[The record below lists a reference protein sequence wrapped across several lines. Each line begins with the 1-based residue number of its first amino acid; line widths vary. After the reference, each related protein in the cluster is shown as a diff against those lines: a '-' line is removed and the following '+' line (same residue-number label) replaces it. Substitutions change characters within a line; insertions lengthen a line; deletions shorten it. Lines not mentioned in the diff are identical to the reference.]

1 MAKSKSDL
9 LREIKKL
16 QGDLNQLEKIS
27 TSLTEEQIKLQE
39 KLKGQ
44 IVRRAREVKKVNQ
57 EEIKNKQIVIDG
69 ISEQERGIKSLSG
82 IYGPMSKLEQQRV
95 SSLRES
101 GTQHKKN
108 ISSLSTMQ
116 SLNEQIANLSAN
128 DVIQRESLQS
138 QFNAEL
144 DSLDKRGK
152 GIEEQIALMTQT
164 NQLANNYAGL
174 TDKQKQYLE
183 KQRAVLEGIQDTIG
197 GVLDTARL
205 LTSTVGGVL
214 GSALIGVGYTI
225 DKIGKSTRELGGF
238 IGSAGV
244 SATGLS
250 LVFPQA
256 LEATKGLAS
265 ELGGV
270 EDLSFQTQLNTNLM
284 ATNMGISGSEAAKL
298 TGAFARLNGGS
309 VETAQNLAASTKEF
323 AKQNGVIPS
332 QVMADVANS
341 TQAFAEYGKDGGKNI
356 AQAAVQAAKLGV
368 NMSTLTSVT
377 DSLLDFETSITK
389 ELELGAM
396 LGRNINL
403 NKARQLAY
411 DGKIGASV
419 KETLRELGGIESFN
433 KMDIFQKRAA
443 AEAAGMTVE
452 QFQKMASNLDKL
464 NDDGSIQLST
474 FDSMKETLTGIVT
487 GPLGG
492 MVKGLGSAAIA
503 AGQMGFDVKGM
514 LGNLKEGAKTLL
526 SKGWQ
531 MLTGGDA
538 LSKAKK
544 AGLSD
549 KQIGAGFGGKSAKEK
564 LLGKKDSIVEKLK
577 TKKLPSTKADTSVS
591 DKLNKT
597 SGGKGMKV
605 GNMLKGAAAILVLSA
620 ALFVAAKAF
629 QEFGS
634 VTWSAVAMGLVGLA
648 GMAAIAMVLGK
659 VTGQLIQGSIAI
671 ALLGLALVPFAYS
684 MKMMADIGIG
694 QFLTIAGGLILL
706 SAAAA
711 ALGFALPFIAAGA
724 AAIAILGA
732 GLIAFGVGALVAGK
746 GLEVFGGAASM
757 ISEMVPQI
765 TQMISLMGPMAM
777 MIPVIAGLAGAFGLL
792 GLALGFLGVAGLPG
806 LVVLAGI
813 AAVSAGIIKLASIL
827 GVGGDATQTTETGG
841 VEDGSLSEY
850 QSQMLQKMDMLI
862 QTTAGNRDV
871 YIDKDKVT
879 GIVSDRSER
888 ISKNTFGLG
897 VA

>member
-1 MAKSKSDL
+1 MAKSKADL

-16 QGDLNQLEKIS
+16 QGELNQLEKVS

-44 IVRRAREVKKVNQ
+44 IVRRAREVKKVN
-57 EEIKNKQIVIDG
+57 EEQIKAKQIVIDG

-82 IYGPMSKLEQQRV
+82 IYSPMGKIEQQRV
-95 SSLRES
+95 TALRES

-108 ISSLSTMQ
+108 IASLSTMQ

-138 QFNAEL
+138 QFNQEL
-144 DSLDKRGK
+144 ASLDKRGK
-152 GIEEQIALMTQT
+152 GIEEQIGLMTQT
-164 NQLANNYAGL
+164 NQLANQYAGL
-174 TDKQKQYLE
+174 TDRQKQFLE

-214 GSALIGVGYTI
+214 GSALIGAGFAI
-225 DKIGKSTRELGGF
+225 DKLGKSTREFGGF
-238 IGSAGV
+238 MGEAQV

-256 LEATKGLAS
+256 LEATKGLSA

-270 EDLSFQTQLNTNLM
+270 QDLTFKSQLNTNLM
-284 ATNMGISGSEAAKL
+284 ATNMGISGGEAAKL
-298 TGAFARLNGGS
+298 TASFARLNDGS
-309 VETAQNLAASTKEF
+309 IETAQNLAASTKEF

-341 TQAFAEYGKDGGKNI
+341 TEAFALYGKDGGKNI

-368 NMSTLTSVT
+368 NMNTLTNVT
-377 DSLLDFETSITK
+377 DSLLDFESSITK

-419 KETLRELGGIESFN
+419 KETLKELGGIEAFN
-433 KMDIFQKRAA
+433 KMDVYQKRQA

-464 NDDGSIQLST
+464 NDDGTIQLST
-474 FDSMKETLTGIVT
+474 FDTLKETLTGIVT

-503 AGQMGFDVKGM
+503 AGQMGVDVKGM
-514 LGNLKEGAKTLL
+514 
-526 SKGWQ
+526 
-531 MLTGGDA
+531 
-538 LSKAKK
+538 
-544 AGLSD
+544 AGKLPG
-549 KQIGAGFGGKSAKEK
+549 IGKIFN
-564 LLGKKDSIVEKLK
+564 
-577 TKKLPSTKADTSVS
+577 KLPSKGAGGIASTATTAATDTGGGVA

-597 SGGKGMKV
+597 SGGKGMNV
-605 GNMLKGAAAILVLSA
+605 MNMVKGAAAILILSA

-634 VTWSAVAMGLVGLA
+634 VTWEAVGMGLVGLA
-648 GMAAIAMVLGK
+648 GMAVIAGVLGQ
-659 VTGQLIQGSIAI
+659 VAGQMIQGSIAI

-684 MKMMADIGIG
+684 MQMMAGIGIG

-711 ALGFALPFIAAGA
+711 LLGFALPFIASGA
-724 AAIAILGA
+724 LALGLLGA
-732 GLIAFGVGALVAGK
+732 GLVVFGAGVMVAGK
-746 GLEVFGGAASM
+746 GLEVFVGSIAT
-757 ISEMVPQI
+757 ISQIIPQI
-765 TQMISLMGPMAM
+765 MGMGGFLLPLGIM
-777 MIPVIAGLAGAFGLL
+777 IAGLASAFMLL
-792 GLALGFLGVAGLPG
+792 GASLSFLGTAGLPG
-806 LVVLAGI
+806 LAVLAGI
-813 AAVSAGIIKLASIL
+813 AAVGGMIITIADYL
-827 GVGGDATQTTETGG
+827 GFGGEEGGTETTG
-841 VEDGSLSEY
+841 VEEGSLSEY
-850 QSQMLQKMDMLI
+850 QSKMLAKMDELI
-862 QTTAGNRDV
+862 TATSANKDV
-871 YIDKDKVT
+871 YLDKDKVT
-879 GIVSDRSER
+879 NLVMQTAER
-888 ISKNTFGLG
+888 GKSGNVFGLG

>member
-174 TDKQKQYLE
+174 TDKQKQFLE

-214 GSALIGVGYTI
+214 GSALIGAGYAI
-225 DKIGKSTRELGGF
+225 DKLGQSTREFGGF
-238 IGSAGV
+238 LGEAQV

-256 LEATKGLAS
+256 LEATKGLSA

-270 EDLSFQTQLNTNLM
+270 EELSFQTQLNTNLM

-298 TGAFARLNGGS
+298 TGAFSRLNGNS

-332 QVMADVANS
+332 QVMQDVANS
-341 TQAFAEYGKDGGKNI
+341 TEAFAEYGKDGGKNI
-356 AQAAVQAAKLGV
+356 AQAAVMAAKLGV
-368 NMSTLTSVT
+368 NMGTVTGVT
-377 DSLLDFETSITK
+377 DSLLDFESSITK

-411 DGKIGASV
+411 DGKLGASV
-419 KETLRELGGIESFN
+419 KETIKQMGGIDAFN
-433 KMDIFQKRAA
+433 KMDVFQKRQA

-452 QFQKMASNLDKL
+452 QFQKMAANMENLDDMG
-464 NDDGSIQLST
+464 NIQLST
-474 FDSMKETLTGIVT
+474 FDTMKETLTGIVT

-492 MVKGLGSAAIA
+492 MVKGMGSAAIA
-503 AGQMGFDVKGM
+503 MGQMGFDVKGM
-514 LGNLKEGAKTLL
+514 LGNLKNKAFEKVGGMFG
-526 SKGWQ
+526 KGGGGIASTATTAATD
-531 MLTGGDA
+531 TGGGVA
-538 LSKAKK
+538 
-544 AGLSD
+544 
-549 KQIGAGFGGKSAKEK
+549 
-564 LLGKKDSIVEKLK
+564 
-577 TKKLPSTKADTSVS
+577 

-597 SGGKGMKV
+597 SGGKGMNV
-605 GNMLKGAAAILVLSA
+605 MNMVKGAAAILILSA

-634 VTWSAVAMGLVGLA
+634 VTWTSVGMGLTGLA

-659 VTGQLIQGSIAI
+659 VSGQLLQGSLAV
-671 ALLGLALVPFAYS
+671 AALGLALVPFALS
-684 MKMMADIGIG
+684 MKMMGDIGIG
-694 QFLTIAGGLILL
+694 QFATIAGGLILL
-706 SAAAA
+706 SASAA
-711 ALGFALPFIAAGA
+711 ALGFALPFITAGSIAIALLGASLIVFGAGA
-724 AAIAILGA
+724 LM
-732 GLIAFGVGALVAGK
+732 AGK

-765 TQMISLMGPMAM
+765 TQMVGLIGPMSV
-777 MIPVIAGLAGAFGLL
+777 MIPVIAGLAGAFALL
-792 GLALGFLGVAGLPG
+792 GASLGFLGIAGLPG
-806 LVVLAGI
+806 LVVLAGV
-813 AAVSAGIIKLASIL
+813 AALAGPISKLASVL
-827 GVGGDATQTTETGG
+827 GLGGDESSTETTA
-841 VEDGSLSEY
+841 VEEGSLSEY

-862 QTTAGNRDV
+862 QTTAGTRDV
-871 YIDKDKVT
+871 YLDKDKVT
-879 GIVSDRSER
+879 NVIMDRAER
-888 ISKNTFGLG
+888 GSGNVFGLG

>member
-174 TDKQKQYLE
+174 TDKQKQFLE

-214 GSALIGVGYTI
+214 GSALIGAGYAI
-225 DKIGKSTRELGGF
+225 DKLGQSTREFGGF
-238 IGSAGV
+238 LGEAQV

-256 LEATKGLAS
+256 LEATKGLSA
-265 ELGGV
+265 ELGGI
-270 EDLSFQTQLNTNLM
+270 EELSFQTQLNTNLM

-332 QVMADVANS
+332 QVMQDVANS

-356 AQAAVQAAKLGV
+356 AQAAVMAAKLGV
-368 NMSTLTSVT
+368 NMSTVTGVT
-377 DSLLDFETSITK
+377 DSLLDFESSITK

-411 DGKIGASV
+411 DGKLGASV
-419 KETLRELGGIESFN
+419 KETIKQMGGINAFN
-433 KMDIFQKRAA
+433 KMDVFQKRQA

-452 QFQKMASNLDKL
+452 QFQKMAANMDKL
-464 NDDGSIQLST
+464 NDDGSIQLSK
-474 FDSMKETLTGIVT
+474 FDTLKETLTGIVT

-503 AGQMGFDVKGM
+503 AGQMGVDVKGM
-514 LGNLKEGAKTLL
+514 
-526 SKGWQ
+526 
-531 MLTGGDA
+531 
-538 LSKAKK
+538 
-544 AGLSD
+544 AGKLPG
-549 KQIGAGFGGKSAKEK
+549 IGK
-564 LLGKKDSIVEKLK
+564 LFN
-577 TKKLPSTKADTSVS
+577 KLPSKGGGGIASTATTAAGGAGGDGVAG
-591 DKLNKT
+591 KLNKA
-597 SGGKGMKV
+597 SGGKGMNV
-605 GNMLKGAAAILVLSA
+605 MNMVKGAAAILILSA

-634 VTWSAVAMGLVGLA
+634 VTWTSVGMGLTGLA

-659 VTGQLIQGSIAI
+659 VSGQLLQGSIAV
-671 ALLGLALVPFAYS
+671 AALGLALVPFALS
-684 MKMMADIGIG
+684 MKMMGDIGIG
-694 QFLTIAGGLILL
+694 QFATIAGGLILL
-706 SAAAA
+706 SASAA
-711 ALGFALPFIAAGA
+711 ALGFALPFITAGSIAIALLGASLIVFGAGA
-724 AAIAILGA
+724 LM
-732 GLIAFGVGALVAGK
+732 AGK

-765 TQMISLMGPMAM
+765 TQMVGLIGPMSV
-777 MIPVIAGLAGAFGLL
+777 MIPVIAGLAGAFALL
-792 GLALGFLGVAGLPG
+792 GASLGFLGIAGLPG
-806 LVVLAGI
+806 LVVLAGV
-813 AAVSAGIIKLASIL
+813 AALAGPISKLASVL
-827 GVGGDATQTTETGG
+827 GLGGDESSTETTA
-841 VEDGSLSEY
+841 VEEGSLSEY

-862 QTTAGNRDV
+862 QTTAGTRDV
-871 YIDKDKVT
+871 YLDKDKVT
-879 GIVSDRSER
+879 NVIMDRAER
-888 ISKNTFGLG
+888 GSGNVFGLG

>member
-1 MAKSKSDL
+1 MANNDLQKERLKILGEIGNIKQKLEAWDKSAERSASELNKLEKSKIESA
-9 LREIKKL
+9 KKL
-16 QGDLNQLEKIS
+16 LNVNSEIRKEQRSAYVDAQNDIKGMASLYEPLKSSEKQRIQMQLTGNDLSKVALDRSNKLANINQK
-27 TSLTEEQIKLQE
+27 
-39 KLKGQ
+39 
-44 IVRRAREVKKVNQ
+44 
-57 EEIKNKQIVIDG
+57 
-69 ISEQERGIKSLSG
+69 
-82 IYGPMSKLEQQRV
+82 
-95 SSLRES
+95 
-101 GTQHKKN
+101 
-108 ISSLSTMQ
+108 
-116 SLNEQIANLSAN
+116 IANLTG
-128 DVIQRESLQS
+128 DQSLERQIL
-138 QFNAEL
+138 QDEFDKEL
-144 DSLDKRGK
+144 PKLEKNK
-152 GIEEQIALMTQT
+152 GITSDIVDNLK
-164 NQLANNYAGL
+164 NQNDMATSYAYMSER
-174 TDKQKQYLE
+174 QKQAA
-183 KQRAVLEGIQDTIG
+183 QRHRDVLDGIQDTISG
-197 GVLDTARL
+197 TLETFRL
-205 LTSTVGGVL
+205 LTSTTGGRL
-214 GSALIGVGYTI
+214 GAALIGVGYTI
-225 DKIGKSTRELGGF
+225 DKLGKSTRELGGF

-341 TQAFAEYGKDGGKNI
+341 TQAFAEYGRDGGKNI

-419 KETLRELGGIESFN
+419 KETLKELGGIESFN

-464 NDDGSIQLST
+464 NDDGTIQLST
-474 FDSMKETLTGIVT
+474 FESMKETLTALVT
-487 GPLGG
+487 GPLGTFT
-492 MVKGLGSAAIA
+492 KGLGSAAIA
-503 AGQMGFDVKGM
+503 VGQMGFDVKGM
-514 LGNLKEGAKTLL
+514 LGSLKEGAKTLM

-549 KQIGAGFGGKSAKEK
+549 KQIASGFGGKDAKDK

-597 SGGKGMKV
+597 TGGKGMKI
-605 GNMLKGAAAILVLSA
+605 GNILKGAAAILILSA

-659 VTGQLIQGSIAI
+659 VTGQIIQGSIAV
-671 ALLGLALVPFAYS
+671 ALLGLALIPFAYS

-694 QFLTIAGGLILL
+694 QFLTIAGGLIIL

-711 ALGFALPFIAAGA
+711 ALGFAIPFIAAGA

-732 GLIAFGVGALVAGK
+732 GLLVFGVGAMIAGK
-746 GLEVFGGAASM
+746 GMQVFGGAASM

-777 MIPVIAGLAGAFGLL
+777 MIPVIAGLAGAFALL
-792 GLALGFLGVAGLPG
+792 GLALGFLGIAGLPG

-827 GVGGDATQTTETGG
+827 GVGGEVSESTETGG
-841 VEDGSLSEY
+841 IEDGSLSEY

-862 QTTAGNRDV
+862 QTTASSRDV
-871 YIDKDKVT
+871 YLDKDKVT

>member
-174 TDKQKQYLE
+174 TDKQKQFLE

-256 LEATKGLAS
+256 LEATKGLSA
-265 ELGGV
+265 ELGGI
-270 EDLSFQTQLNTNLM
+270 EELSFQTQLNTNLM

-332 QVMADVANS
+332 QVMQDVANS

-356 AQAAVQAAKLGV
+356 AQAAVMAAKLGV
-368 NMSTLTSVT
+368 NMSTVTGVT
-377 DSLLDFETSITK
+377 DSLLDFESSITK

-411 DGKIGASV
+411 DGKLGASV
-419 KETLRELGGIESFN
+419 KETIKQMGGINAFN
-433 KMDIFQKRAA
+433 KMDVFQKRQA

-452 QFQKMASNLDKL
+452 QFQKMAANMDKL
-464 NDDGSIQLST
+464 NDDGSIQLSK
-474 FDSMKETLTGIVT
+474 FDTLKETLTGIVT

-503 AGQMGFDVKGM
+503 AGQMGVDVKGM
-514 LGNLKEGAKTLL
+514 
-526 SKGWQ
+526 
-531 MLTGGDA
+531 
-538 LSKAKK
+538 
-544 AGLSD
+544 AGKLPG
-549 KQIGAGFGGKSAKEK
+549 IGK
-564 LLGKKDSIVEKLK
+564 LFN
-577 TKKLPSTKADTSVS
+577 KLPSKGGGGIASTATTAAGGAGGDGVAG
-591 DKLNKT
+591 KLNKA
-597 SGGKGMKV
+597 SGGKGMNV
-605 GNMLKGAAAILVLSA
+605 MNMVKGAAAILILSA

-634 VTWSAVAMGLVGLA
+634 VTWTSVGMGLTGLA

-659 VTGQLIQGSIAI
+659 VSGQLLQGSIAV
-671 ALLGLALVPFAYS
+671 AALGLALVPFALS
-684 MKMMADIGIG
+684 MKMMGDIGIG
-694 QFLTIAGGLILL
+694 QFATIAGGLILL
-706 SAAAA
+706 SASAA
-711 ALGFALPFIAAGA
+711 ALGFALPFITAGSIAIALLGASLIVFGAGA
-724 AAIAILGA
+724 LM
-732 GLIAFGVGALVAGK
+732 AGK

-765 TQMISLMGPMAM
+765 TQMVGLIGPMSV
-777 MIPVIAGLAGAFGLL
+777 MIPVIAGLAGAFALL
-792 GLALGFLGVAGLPG
+792 GASLGFLGIAGLPG
-806 LVVLAGI
+806 LVVLAGV
-813 AAVSAGIIKLASIL
+813 AALAGPISKLASVL
-827 GVGGDATQTTETGG
+827 GLGGDESSTETTA
-841 VEDGSLSEY
+841 VEEGSLSEY

-862 QTTAGNRDV
+862 QTTAGTRDV
-871 YIDKDKVT
+871 YLDKDKVT
-879 GIVSDRSER
+879 NVIMDRAER
-888 ISKNTFGLG
+888 GSGNVFGLG

>member
-1 MAKSKSDL
+1 MANNDLQKERLKILGEIGNIKQKLEAWDKSAERSASELNKLEKAKIESA
-9 LREIKKL
+9 KKL
-16 QGDLNQLEKIS
+16 LNVNSEIRKEQRSAYVDAQNDIKGMASLYEPLKSSEKQRIQMQLTGNDLSKVALDRSNKLANINQK
-27 TSLTEEQIKLQE
+27 
-39 KLKGQ
+39 
-44 IVRRAREVKKVNQ
+44 
-57 EEIKNKQIVIDG
+57 
-69 ISEQERGIKSLSG
+69 
-82 IYGPMSKLEQQRV
+82 
-95 SSLRES
+95 
-101 GTQHKKN
+101 
-108 ISSLSTMQ
+108 
-116 SLNEQIANLSAN
+116 IANLTG
-128 DVIQRESLQS
+128 DQSLERQIL
-138 QFNAEL
+138 QDEFDKEL
-144 DSLDKRGK
+144 PKLEKNK
-152 GIEEQIALMTQT
+152 GITSDIVDNLK
-164 NQLANNYAGL
+164 NQNDMATSYAYMSER
-174 TDKQKQYLE
+174 QKQAA
-183 KQRAVLEGIQDTIG
+183 QRHRDVLDGIQDTISG
-197 GVLDTARL
+197 TLETFRL
-205 LTSTVGGVL
+205 LTSTTGGRL
-214 GSALIGVGYTI
+214 GAALIGVGYTI
-225 DKIGKSTRELGGF
+225 DKLGKSTRELGGF

-341 TQAFAEYGKDGGKNI
+341 TQAFAEYGRDGGKNI

-419 KETLRELGGIESFN
+419 KETLKELGGIESFN

-464 NDDGSIQLST
+464 NDDGTIQLST
-474 FDSMKETLTGIVT
+474 FESMKETLTALVT
-487 GPLGG
+487 GPLGTFT
-492 MVKGLGSAAIA
+492 KGLGSAAIA

-514 LGNLKEGAKTLL
+514 LGSLKEGAKTLM

-531 MLTGGDA
+531 MLTGGDG

-544 AGLSD
+544 AGLSN
-549 KQIGAGFGGKSAKEK
+549 KQIAAGFGGKDAKDK

-597 SGGKGMKV
+597 TGGKGMKI
-605 GNMLKGAAAILVLSA
+605 GNILKGAAAILILSA

-659 VTGQLIQGSIAI
+659 VTGQIIQGSIAV
-671 ALLGLALVPFAYS
+671 ALLGLALIPFAYS

-694 QFLTIAGGLILL
+694 QFLTIAGGLIIL

-711 ALGFALPFIAAGA
+711 ALGFAIPFIAAGA

-732 GLIAFGVGALVAGK
+732 GLLVFGVGAMIAGK
-746 GLEVFGGAASM
+746 GMQVFGGAASM

-777 MIPVIAGLAGAFGLL
+777 MIPVIAGLAGAFALL
-792 GLALGFLGVAGLPG
+792 GLALGFLGIAGLPG

-827 GVGGDATQTTETGG
+827 GVGGEVSESTETGG
-841 VEDGSLSEY
+841 IEDGSLSEY

-862 QTTAGNRDV
+862 QTTASSRDV
-871 YIDKDKVT
+871 YLDKDKVT

>member
-16 QGDLNQLEKIS
+16 QGELNQLEKIS

-116 SLNEQIANLSAN
+116 SLNEQIANLTSS

-174 TDKQKQYLE
+174 TDKQKQFLE

-214 GSALIGVGYTI
+214 GSALIGAGYAI
-225 DKIGKSTRELGGF
+225 DKLGQSTREFGGF
-238 IGSAGV
+238 LGEAQV

-256 LEATKGLAS
+256 LEATKGLSA

-270 EDLSFQTQLNTNLM
+270 EELSFQTQLNTNLM

-298 TGAFARLNGGS
+298 TGAFSRLNGNS

-332 QVMADVANS
+332 QVMQDVANS
-341 TQAFAEYGKDGGKNI
+341 TEAFAEYGKDGGKNI
-356 AQAAVQAAKLGV
+356 AQAAVMAAKLGV
-368 NMSTLTSVT
+368 NMGTVTGVT
-377 DSLLDFETSITK
+377 DSLLDFESSITK

-411 DGKIGASV
+411 DGKLGASV
-419 KETLRELGGIESFN
+419 KETIKQMGGIDAFN
-433 KMDIFQKRAA
+433 KMDVFQKRQAL
-443 AEAAGMTVE
+443 
-452 QFQKMASNLDKL
+452 K
-464 NDDGSIQLST
+464 QL
-474 FDSMKETLTGIVT
+474 E
-487 GPLGG
+487 
-492 MVKGLGSAAIA
+492 
-503 AGQMGFDVKGM
+503 
-514 LGNLKEGAKTLL
+514 
-526 SKGWQ
+526 
-531 MLTGGDA
+531 
-538 LSKAKK
+538 
-544 AGLSD
+544 
-549 KQIGAGFGGKSAKEK
+549 
-564 LLGKKDSIVEKLK
+564 
-577 TKKLPSTKADTSVS
+577 
-591 DKLNKT
+591 
-597 SGGKGMKV
+597 
-605 GNMLKGAAAILVLSA
+605 
-620 ALFVAAKAF
+620 
-629 QEFGS
+629 
-634 VTWSAVAMGLVGLA
+634 
-648 GMAAIAMVLGK
+648 
-659 VTGQLIQGSIAI
+659 
-671 ALLGLALVPFAYS
+671 
-684 MKMMADIGIG
+684 
-694 QFLTIAGGLILL
+694 
-706 SAAAA
+706 
-711 ALGFALPFIAAGA
+711 
-724 AAIAILGA
+724 
-732 GLIAFGVGALVAGK
+732 
-746 GLEVFGGAASM
+746 
-757 ISEMVPQI
+757 
-765 TQMISLMGPMAM
+765 
-777 MIPVIAGLAGAFGLL
+777 
-792 GLALGFLGVAGLPG
+792 
-806 LVVLAGI
+806 
-813 AAVSAGIIKLASIL
+813 
-827 GVGGDATQTTETGG
+827 
-841 VEDGSLSEY
+841 
-850 QSQMLQKMDMLI
+850 
-862 QTTAGNRDV
+862 
-871 YIDKDKVT
+871 
-879 GIVSDRSER
+879 
-888 ISKNTFGLG
+888 
-897 VA
+897 

>member
-174 TDKQKQYLE
+174 TDKQKQFLE

-214 GSALIGVGYTI
+214 GSALIGAGYAI
-225 DKIGKSTRELGGF
+225 DKLGQSTREFGGF
-238 IGSAGV
+238 LGEAQV

-256 LEATKGLAS
+256 LEATKGLSA

-270 EDLSFQTQLNTNLM
+270 EELSFQTQLNTNLM

-298 TGAFARLNGGS
+298 TGAFSRLNGNS

-332 QVMADVANS
+332 QVMQDVANS
-341 TQAFAEYGKDGGKNI
+341 TEAFAEYGKDGGKNI
-356 AQAAVQAAKLGV
+356 AQAAVMAAKLGV
-368 NMSTLTSVT
+368 NMSTVTGVT
-377 DSLLDFETSITK
+377 DSLLDFESSITK

-411 DGKIGASV
+411 DGKLGASV
-419 KETLRELGGIESFN
+419 KETIKQMGGIDAFN
-433 KMDIFQKRAA
+433 KMDVFQKRQA

-452 QFQKMASNLDKL
+452 QFQKMAANMENLDDMG
-464 NDDGSIQLST
+464 NIQLST
-474 FDSMKETLTGIVT
+474 FDTMKETLTGIVT

-492 MVKGLGSAAIA
+492 MVKGMGSAAIA
-503 AGQMGFDVKGM
+503 MGQMGFDVKGM
-514 LGNLKEGAKTLL
+514 LGNLKNKAFEKVGGMFG
-526 SKGWQ
+526 KGGGGIASTATTAATD
-531 MLTGGDA
+531 TGGGVA
-538 LSKAKK
+538 
-544 AGLSD
+544 
-549 KQIGAGFGGKSAKEK
+549 
-564 LLGKKDSIVEKLK
+564 
-577 TKKLPSTKADTSVS
+577 

-597 SGGKGMKV
+597 SGGKGMNV
-605 GNMLKGAAAILVLSA
+605 MNMVKGAAAILILSA

-634 VTWSAVAMGLVGLA
+634 VTWTSVGMGLTGLA

-659 VTGQLIQGSIAI
+659 VSGQLLQGSLAV
-671 ALLGLALVPFAYS
+671 AALGLALVPFALS
-684 MKMMADIGIG
+684 MKMMGDIGIG
-694 QFLTIAGGLILL
+694 QFATIAGGLILL
-706 SAAAA
+706 SASAA
-711 ALGFALPFIAAGA
+711 ALGFALPFITAGSIAIALLGASLIVFGAGA
-724 AAIAILGA
+724 LM
-732 GLIAFGVGALVAGK
+732 AGK

-765 TQMISLMGPMAM
+765 TQMVGLIGPMSV
-777 MIPVIAGLAGAFGLL
+777 MIPVIAGLAGAFALL
-792 GLALGFLGVAGLPG
+792 GASLGFLGIAGLPG
-806 LVVLAGI
+806 LVVLAGV
-813 AAVSAGIIKLASIL
+813 AALAGPISKLASVL
-827 GVGGDATQTTETGG
+827 GLGGDESSTETTA
-841 VEDGSLSEY
+841 VEEGSLSEY

-862 QTTAGNRDV
+862 QTTAGTRDV
-871 YIDKDKVT
+871 YLDKDKVT
-879 GIVSDRSER
+879 NVIMDRAER
-888 ISKNTFGLG
+888 GSGNVFGLG

>member
-16 QGDLNQLEKIS
+16 QGELNQLEKIS

-174 TDKQKQYLE
+174 TDKQKQFLE

-214 GSALIGVGYTI
+214 GSALIGAGYAI
-225 DKIGKSTRELGGF
+225 DKLGQSTREFGGF
-238 IGSAGV
+238 LGEAQV

-256 LEATKGLAS
+256 LEATKGLAN

-270 EDLSFQTQLNTNLM
+270 EELSFQTQLNTNLM

-356 AQAAVQAAKLGV
+356 AQAAVMAAKLGV
-368 NMSTLTSVT
+368 NMSTVTGVT
-377 DSLLDFETSITK
+377 DSLLDFESSITK

-411 DGKIGASV
+411 DGKLGASV
-419 KETLRELGGIESFN
+419 KETIKQMGGIDAFN
-433 KMDIFQKRAA
+433 KMDVFQKRQA

-452 QFQKMASNLDKL
+452 QFQKMAANMDKL
-464 NDDGSIQLST
+464 NDDGSIQLSK
-474 FDSMKETLTGIVT
+474 FDTLKETLTGIVT

-503 AGQMGFDVKGM
+503 AGQMGVDVKGM
-514 LGNLKEGAKTLL
+514 
-526 SKGWQ
+526 
-531 MLTGGDA
+531 
-538 LSKAKK
+538 
-544 AGLSD
+544 AGKLPG
-549 KQIGAGFGGKSAKEK
+549 IGKIFN
-564 LLGKKDSIVEKLK
+564 
-577 TKKLPSTKADTSVS
+577 KLPSKGAGGIASTVPTQGGGATGGGIA

-597 SGGKGMKV
+597 SGGKGMNV
-605 GNMLKGAAAILVLSA
+605 MNMVKGAAAILILSA

-634 VTWSAVAMGLVGLA
+634 VTWTSVGMGLTGLA

-659 VTGQLIQGSIAI
+659 VSGQLLQGSLAV
-671 ALLGLALVPFAYS
+671 AALGLALVPFALS
-684 MKMMADIGIG
+684 MKMMGDIGIG
-694 QFLTIAGGLILL
+694 QFATIAGGLILL
-706 SAAAA
+706 SASAAV
-711 ALGFALPFIAAGA
+711 LGFALPFITAGSIAIALLGASLIVFGAGA
-724 AAIAILGA
+724 LM
-732 GLIAFGVGALVAGK
+732 AGK

-765 TQMISLMGPMAM
+765 TQMVGLIGPMSV
-777 MIPVIAGLAGAFGLL
+777 MIPIIAGLAGAFALL
-792 GLALGFLGVAGLPG
+792 GASLGFLGIAGLPG
-806 LVVLAGI
+806 LVVLAGV
-813 AAVSAGIIKLASIL
+813 AALAGPISKLASVL
-827 GVGGDATQTTETGG
+827 GLGGDESSTETTA
-841 VEDGSLSEY
+841 VEEGSLSEY

-862 QTTAGNRDV
+862 QTTAGTRDV
-871 YIDKDKVT
+871 YLDKDKVT
-879 GIVSDRSER
+879 NVIMER
-888 ISKNTFGLG
+888 AERGSGNVFGLG

>member
-1 MAKSKSDL
+1 MAKSKADL

-16 QGDLNQLEKIS
+16 QGELNQLEKVS

-44 IVRRAREVKKVNQ
+44 IVRRAREVKKVN
-57 EEIKNKQIVIDG
+57 EEQIKAKQIVIDG

-82 IYGPMSKLEQQRV
+82 IYSPMGKIEQQRV
-95 SSLRES
+95 TALRES

-108 ISSLSTMQ
+108 IASLSTMQ

-138 QFNAEL
+138 QFNQEL
-144 DSLDKRGK
+144 ASLDKRGK
-152 GIEEQIALMTQT
+152 GIEEQIGLMTQT
-164 NQLANNYAGL
+164 NQLANQYAGL
-174 TDKQKQYLE
+174 TDRQKQFLE

-214 GSALIGVGYTI
+214 GSALIGAGFAI
-225 DKIGKSTRELGGF
+225 DKLGKSTREFGGYM
-238 IGSAGV
+238 GGAQV

-256 LEATKGLAS
+256 LEATKGLSA

-270 EDLSFQTQLNTNLM
+270 QDLTFKSQLNTNLM
-284 ATNMGISGSEAAKL
+284 ATNMGISGGEAAKL
-298 TGAFARLNGGS
+298 TASFARLNDGS
-309 VETAQNLAASTKEF
+309 IETAQNLAASTKEF

-341 TQAFAEYGKDGGKNI
+341 TEAFALYGKDGGKNI

-368 NMSTLTSVT
+368 NMNTLTNVT
-377 DSLLDFETSITK
+377 DSLLDFESSITK

-419 KETLRELGGIESFN
+419 KETLKELGGVEAFN
-433 KMDIFQKRAA
+433 KMDVYQKRQA

-474 FDSMKETLTGIVT
+474 FDTLKETLTGIVT

-503 AGQMGFDVKGM
+503 AGQMGVDVKGM
-514 LGNLKEGAKTLL
+514 
-526 SKGWQ
+526 
-531 MLTGGDA
+531 
-538 LSKAKK
+538 
-544 AGLSD
+544 AGKLPG
-549 KQIGAGFGGKSAKEK
+549 IGKIFN
-564 LLGKKDSIVEKLK
+564 
-577 TKKLPSTKADTSVS
+577 KLPSKGGGIASTATTAATDTGGGVA

-597 SGGKGMKV
+597 SGGKGMNV
-605 GNMLKGAAAILVLSA
+605 MNMVKGAAAILILSA

-634 VTWSAVAMGLVGLA
+634 VTWEAVGMGLVGLA
-648 GMAAIAMVLGK
+648 GMATIAMVLGK
-659 VTGQLIQGSIAI
+659 VTGQLLQGALAVAALGI
-671 ALLGLALVPFAYS
+671 ALIPFAFS
-684 MKMMADIGIG
+684 MQMIGDIGIG
-694 QFLTIAGGLILL
+694 QFASIAGGMILI
-706 SAAAA
+706 
-711 ALGFALPFIAAGA
+711 AGA
-724 AAIAILGA
+724 AAILGL
-732 GLIAFGVGALVAGK
+732 GLPFIVSGSIALAALGGGLLVFGMGAMMAGK
-746 GLEVFGGAASM
+746 GLEAFVGSIAT
-757 ISEMVPQI
+757 ISQIIPQI
-765 TQMISLMGPMAM
+765 MGMGGFLLPLGIM
-777 MIPVIAGLAGAFGLL
+777 IAGMASAFMLL
-792 GLALGFLGVAGLPG
+792 GASLAFLGSAGLPG
-806 LVVLAGI
+806 LAVLAGI
-813 AAVSAGIIKLASIL
+813 AAVGGMIITIADYL
-827 GVGGDATQTTETGG
+827 GLGGDESGGTETTG
-841 VEDGSLSEY
+841 VEEGSLSEY
-850 QSQMLQKMDMLI
+850 QSKMLSKMDELI
-862 QTTAGNRDV
+862 TATSANKDV
-871 YIDKDKVT
+871 YLDKDKVT
-879 GIVSDRSER
+879 NLVMARAER
-888 ISKNTFGLG
+888 GKSGNVFGLG

>member
-1 MAKSKSDL
+1 MAKSKADL

-16 QGDLNQLEKIS
+16 QGELNQLEKVS

-44 IVRRAREVKKVNQ
+44 IVRRAREVKKVN
-57 EEIKNKQIVIDG
+57 EEQIKAKQIVIDG

-82 IYGPMSKLEQQRV
+82 IYSPMGKIEQQRV
-95 SSLRES
+95 TALRES

-108 ISSLSTMQ
+108 IASLSTMQ

-138 QFNAEL
+138 QFNQEL
-144 DSLDKRGK
+144 ASLDKRGK
-152 GIEEQIALMTQT
+152 GIEEQIGLMTQT
-164 NQLANNYAGL
+164 NQLANQYAGL
-174 TDKQKQYLE
+174 TDRQKQFLE

-214 GSALIGVGYTI
+214 GSALIGAGFAI
-225 DKIGKSTRELGGF
+225 DKLGKSTREFGGF
-238 IGSAGV
+238 MGEAQV

-256 LEATKGLAS
+256 LEATKGLSA

-270 EDLSFQTQLNTNLM
+270 QDLTFKSQLNTNLM
-284 ATNMGISGSEAAKL
+284 ATNMGISGGEAAKL
-298 TGAFARLNGGS
+298 TASFARLNDGS
-309 VETAQNLAASTKEF
+309 IETAQNLAASTKEF

-332 QVMADVANS
+332 QVMSDVANS
-341 TQAFAEYGKDGGKNI
+341 TEAFALYGKEGGKNI

-368 NMSTLTSVT
+368 NMNTLTNVT
-377 DSLLDFETSITK
+377 DSLLDFESSITK

-419 KETLRELGGIESFN
+419 KETLKELGGIEAFN
-433 KMDIFQKRAA
+433 KMDVYQKRQA

-464 NDDGSIQLST
+464 NDDGTIQLST
-474 FDSMKETLTGIVT
+474 FDTLKETLTGIVT

-503 AGQMGFDVKGM
+503 AGQMGVDVKGM
-514 LGNLKEGAKTLL
+514 
-526 SKGWQ
+526 
-531 MLTGGDA
+531 
-538 LSKAKK
+538 
-544 AGLSD
+544 AGKLPG
-549 KQIGAGFGGKSAKEK
+549 IGKIFN
-564 LLGKKDSIVEKLK
+564 
-577 TKKLPSTKADTSVS
+577 KLPSKGAGGIASTATTAATDTGGGVA

-597 SGGKGMKV
+597 SGGKGMNV
-605 GNMLKGAAAILVLSA
+605 MNMVKGAAAILILSA

-634 VTWSAVAMGLVGLA
+634 VTWEAVGMGLVGLA
-648 GMAAIAMVLGK
+648 GMAAIAMVLGQ
-659 VTGQLIQGSIAI
+659 VTGQLIQGSIAVL
-671 ALLGLALVPFAYS
+671 ALGLALVPFAYS
-684 MKMMADIGIG
+684 MQMMAGIGIG
-694 QFLTIAGGLILL
+694 QFATIAGGLILL

-711 ALGFALPFIAAGA
+711 LLGFALPFIASGA
-724 AAIAILGA
+724 LALGLLGA
-732 GLIAFGVGALVAGK
+732 GLVVFGAGVMVAGK
-746 GLEVFGGAASM
+746 GLEVFVGSIAT
-757 ISEMVPQI
+757 ISQIIPQI
-765 TQMISLMGPMAM
+765 MGMGGFLLPLGIM
-777 MIPVIAGLAGAFGLL
+777 IAGLASAFMLL
-792 GLALGFLGVAGLPG
+792 GASLSFLGTAGLPG
-806 LVVLAGI
+806 LAVLAGI
-813 AAVSAGIIKLASIL
+813 AAVGGMIITIADYL
-827 GVGGDATQTTETGG
+827 GFGGEEGGTETTG
-841 VEDGSLSEY
+841 VEEGSLSEY
-850 QSQMLQKMDMLI
+850 QSKMLAKMDELI
-862 QTTAGNRDV
+862 TATSANKDV
-871 YIDKDKVT
+871 YLDKDKVT
-879 GIVSDRSER
+879 NLVMQTAER
-888 ISKNTFGLG
+888 GKSGNVFGLG

>member
-174 TDKQKQYLE
+174 TDKQKQFLE

-225 DKIGKSTRELGGF
+225 DKLGKSTRELGGF

-298 TGAFARLNGGS
+298 TGAFARLNGNS

-341 TQAFAEYGKDGGKNI
+341 TEAFALYGKDGGKNI
-356 AQAAVQAAKLGV
+356 AQAAVMAAKLGV
-368 NMSTLTSVT
+368 NMSTVTGVT
-377 DSLLDFETSITK
+377 DSLLDFESSITK

-411 DGKIGASV
+411 DGKLGASV
-419 KETLRELGGIESFN
+419 KETIKQMGGIDAFN
-433 KMDIFQKRAA
+433 KMDVFQKRQA

-452 QFQKMASNLDKL
+452 QFQKMAANMDKL
-464 NDDGSIQLST
+464 NDDGSIQLSK
-474 FDSMKETLTGIVT
+474 FDTLKETLTGIVT
-487 GPLGG
+487 GPPGG

-503 AGQMGFDVKGM
+503 AGQMGFKFKDGLASMKGIGGIGGKIKGFFKGM
-514 LGNLKEGAKTLL
+514 AGGGAPA
-526 SKGWQ
+526 GAA
-531 MLTGGDA
+531 GGV
-538 LSKAKK
+538 
-544 AGLSD
+544 
-549 KQIGAGFGGKSAKEK
+549 
-564 LLGKKDSIVEKLK
+564 KDVGV
-577 TKKLPSTKADTSVS
+577 A

-597 SGGKGMKV
+597 SGGKGMNV
-605 GNMLKGAAAILVLSA
+605 MNMVKGAAAILILSA

-634 VTWSAVAMGLVGLA
+634 VTWTSVGMGLTGLA

-659 VTGQLIQGSIAI
+659 VSGQLLQGSIAV
-671 ALLGLALVPFAYS
+671 AALGLALIPFALS
-684 MKMMADIGIG
+684 MKMMGDIGIG
-694 QFLTIAGGLILL
+694 QFATIAGGLILL

-711 ALGFALPFIAAGA
+711 VLGFALPFITAGA
-724 AAIAILGA
+724 IALGILGA
-732 GLIAFGVGALVAGK
+732 GLLVFGAGALVAGK

-765 TQMISLMGPMAM
+765 TQMVGLIGPMAV
-777 MIPVIAGLAGAFGLL
+777 MIPIIAGLAGAFGLL
-792 GLALGFLGVAGLPG
+792 GLALGFLGIAGLPG

-813 AAVSAGIIKLASIL
+813 AALAGPITKLASVL
-827 GVGGDATQTTETGG
+827 GLGGDESSTETTA
-841 VEDGSLSEY
+841 VEEDSLSGY

-862 QTTAGNRDV
+862 QTTAGTRDV
-871 YIDKDKVT
+871 YLDKDKVT
-879 GIVSDRSER
+879 NVVMER
-888 ISKNTFGLG
+888 AERGSGNVFGLG

>member
-1 MAKSKSDL
+1 MANDLQKERLKILGEIGNIKQKLEAWDKSAERS
-9 LREIKKL
+9 
-16 QGDLNQLEKIS
+16 
-27 TSLTEEQIKLQE
+27 
-39 KLKGQ
+39 
-44 IVRRAREVKKVNQ
+44 A
-57 EEIKNKQIVIDG
+57 
-69 ISEQERGIKSLSG
+69 SEL
-82 IYGPMSKLEQQRV
+82 SKLEKAKIESAKKLLNVNSEIRKEQRSAYV
-95 SSLRES
+95 EAQNDIKGMASLYEPLKSSEKQRIQMQLAGNDLSKVALDRS
-101 GTQHKKN
+101 NKLAN
-108 ISSLSTMQ
+108 INQ
-116 SLNEQIANLSAN
+116 KIANLTG
-128 DVIQRESLQS
+128 DQSLERQIL
-138 QFNAEL
+138 QDEFDKEL
-144 DSLDKRGK
+144 PKLEKNK
-152 GIEEQIALMTQT
+152 GITSDIVDNLK
-164 NQLANNYAGL
+164 NQNDMATSYAYMSER
-174 TDKQKQYLE
+174 QKQAA
-183 KQRAVLEGIQDTIG
+183 QRHRDVLDGIQDTISG
-197 GVLDTARL
+197 TLETFRL
-205 LTSTVGGVL
+205 LTSTTGGRL
-214 GSALIGVGYTI
+214 GAALIGVGYTI

-419 KETLRELGGIESFN
+419 KETLKELGGIESFN

-474 FDSMKETLTGIVT
+474 FDSMKETLTSIVT

-549 KQIGAGFGGKSAKEK
+549 KQIASGFGGKGAKDK

-597 SGGKGMKV
+597 TGGKGMKV
-605 GNMLKGAAAILVLSA
+605 GNMLKGAAAILILSA

-659 VTGQLIQGSIAI
+659 VTGQIIQGSIAV

-684 MKMMADIGIG
+684 MGLMADIGIG

-732 GLIAFGVGALVAGK
+732 GLLVFGAGALVAGN

-777 MIPVIAGLAGAFGLL
+777 MIPVIAGLAGAFALL

-862 QTTAGNRDV
+862 QATAGNRDV